1 MGWTLKT
8 SQSRHTKLTENQKQ
22 YLNAKFQTGER
33 TGKKADATE
42 VSKAMRTAKDNN
54 GERLFS
60 YGDFLTSQQIS
71 SYFSRLAAKRSVEA
85 DQHDSEDEAPGEDLQ
100 SVLSDK
106 VLSEVSIQHS
116 HPIIYD
122 SYNICEL
129 ALNSKLGS
137 FSVSVLRDICES
149 FGLHISGITVTRKT
163 PFVALL
169 SNLVQGCSC
178 SKRS

>member
-1 MGWTLKT
+1 MGWVLKS
-8 SQSRHTKLTENQKQ
+8 SQSRRTKFTENQKQ
-22 YLNAKFQTGER
+22 CLYAKFQIGER
-33 TGKKADATE
+33 TGRKADPTE
-42 VSKAMRTAKDNN
+42 VSKAMRTAKDSN
-54 GERLFS
+54 GKRLFN

-71 SYFSRLAAKRSVEA
+71 SYFSRLAAKRTVEA
-85 DQHDSEDEAPGEDLQ
+85 DQHDSEDETPGEDLQ
-100 SVLSDK
+100 SLLSDK

-129 ALNSKLGS
+129 VLNSKLGS
-137 FSVSVLRDICES
+137 FSVSILRDICES
-149 FGLHISGITVTRKT
+149 FGLDISEITVRRKK

-178 SKRS
+178 SNRS